1 MTATFC
7 IKEQTM
13 DKRKDEAFD
22 NLIAELRK
30 KSFKGSPIDF
40 NATNYTGYN
49 FRCTHEIEVLF
60 KRQPAFQDLDQSYK
74 MELNGK
80 IEIEIYDDCYI
91 IKCEYP
97 SSLLL
102 SSIDEVRNAH
112 YRHKRWNEPLQSFGC
127 GYCDY
132 KRITKTLQT
141 AASVLKWFDKFLD
154 LSYNSVIEGRAWWV
168 SEPVQD
174 DVKNYIES
182 QKILSEYSSQISQL
196 EDKKD
201 KEKTRFNEYDRK
213 YRDNFVRVRTA
224 KSDF

>member
-13 DKRKDEAFD
+13 DKQKNDAFD
-22 NLIAELRK
+22 NLIAELRN
-30 KSFKGSPIDF
+30 KSFKGSQIDF

-60 KRQPAFQDLDQSYK
+60 KHQAAFRDLDPNYK
-74 MELNGK
+74 RELNGK

-141 AASVLKWFDKFLD
+141 ASSVLKWFDKFLD
-154 LSYNSVIEGRAWWV
+154 ISYNSVIEGRAWWV
-168 SEPVQD
+168 SEQVQD
-174 DVKNYIES
+174 DVKQYLES

>member
-1 MTATFC
+1 
-7 IKEQTM
+7 M
-13 DKRKDEAFD
+13 DKRKNDAFN

-40 NATNYTGYN
+40 STYMDTGNSY
-49 FRCTHEIEVLF
+49 RCAHEIEILF
-60 KRQPAFQDLDQSYK
+60 KRQPAFRDLDPNYK
-74 MELNGK
+74 KDLNGK
-80 IEIEIYDDCYI
+80 IKIEIDCDCYTVV
-91 IKCEYP
+91 CEYP

-102 SSIDEVRNAH
+102 SVIDEVRSAY
-112 YRHKRWNEPLQSFGC
+112 YRHERYKEPLQSFGC
-127 GYCDY
+127 GYSDY

-141 AASVLKWFDKFLD
+141 ATSVLKWVDKFLD

-174 DVKNYIES
+174 DIKQYLES
-182 QKILSEYSSQISQL
+182 QRIRSEYSSQISEL
-196 EDKKD
+196 ESKKD
-201 KEKTRFNEYDRK
+201 KEESRFSEYDRK

>member
-13 DKRKDEAFD
+13 DKQKNDAFD
-22 NLIAELRK
+22 NLIAELRN

-40 NATNYTGYN
+40 YATKDTGHS
-49 FRCTHEIEVLF
+49 FRCDHKIEVLF

-80 IEIEIYDDCYI
+80 IEIEIYSDCYT

-102 SSIDEVRNAH
+102 SSIDEVRSAY
-112 YRHKRWNEPLQSFGC
+112 YRHNRWNEPLQSFGC
-127 GYCDY
+127 GYSDY

-141 AASVLKWFDKFLD
+141 ASSVLKWFDKFLD
-154 LSYNSVIEGRAWWV
+154 ISYNSVIEGRAWWV
-168 SEPVQD
+168 SEQVQD
-174 DVKNYIES
+174 DVKQYLES

-196 EDKKD
+196 KDKKD

>member
-13 DKRKDEAFD
+13 DKRKNDAFD

-49 FRCTHEIEVLF
+49 FRCTHEIDVLF
-60 KRQPAFQDLDQSYK
+60 KHQAAFRDLDPNYK

-102 SSIDEVRNAH
+102 SSIDEVRSAY

-127 GYCDY
+127 GYSDY

-141 AASVLKWFDKFLD
+141 ASSVLKWFDKFLD
-154 LSYNSVIEGRAWWV
+154 ISYNSVIEGRAWWV

-174 DVKNYIES
+174 DVKQYLES

>member
-13 DKRKDEAFD
+13 DKRKNEAFD

-40 NATNYTGYN
+40 NATEDTGYRY
-49 FRCTHEIEVLF
+49 RCSHEIVVLF
-60 KRQPAFQDLDQSYK
+60 KRQPAFRDLDPNYK

-80 IEIEIYDDCYI
+80 IEIEIYCDCYI

-112 YRHKRWNEPLQSFGC
+112 YRHKKWNKPLQSFGC
-127 GYCDY
+127 GYTDY

-141 AASVLKWFDKFLD
+141 ATSVLKWFDKFIER
-154 LSYNSVIEGRAWWV
+154 SYNSVIEGRAWWV
-168 SEPVQD
+168 SEPVLD
-174 DVKNYIES
+174 DVKQYLES
-182 QKILSEYSSQISQL
+182 QKIRAEYSSQISKL

-201 KEKTRFNEYDRK
+201 EEETRFKAYDKK
-213 YRDNFVRVRTA
+213 YRENFVRVRTA